1 MVEPLLRSSILQQM
15 VIARIV
21 PSSAACSITY
31 IYIHHHNT
39 YGVVNMYVVE
49 SRSAGVLRVLLRYLR
64 AAAGCSVK
72 AERQQESQ
80 FDNAGCRFRN

>member
-1 MVEPLLRSSILQQM
+1 
-15 VIARIV
+15 
-21 PSSAACSITY
+21 
-31 IYIHHHNT
+31 
-39 YGVVNMYVVE
+39 MYAVE

-80 FDNAGCRFRN
+80 FNDNAGCRFRN